1 MSRTKLTEAEAIV
14 AWIKL
19 PEDERSPLSPKQL
32 ELMER
37 WNVADNLL
45 REHMSE
51 RTVVP
56 MLIHKFKYSESSARR
71 DLDCAR
77 RVWGTRPRAD
87 KDYLAN
93 MLIDYLTETMVKA
106 GKAQKYGEVARI
118 AKVIIEAAGIGRKDE
133 PEVDPDELQ
142 RPVALVPAYVPEQ
155 LGAAPMTDAQR
166 SQLLETVMKEKRQK
180 GMIDMSIVAQ
190 LADGEN

>member
-1 MSRTKLTEAEAIV
+1 MRTKLTEAEAIV

-19 PEDERSPLSPKQL
+19 PVGDRAPLPAKQM

-45 REHMSE
+45 REHLSE
-51 RTVVP
+51 RTVIP
-56 MLIHKFKYSESSARR
+56 MLVQKFGYSESSARR

-93 MLIDYLTETMVKA
+93 MLIDYLAETMVKA

-133 PEVDPDELQ
+133 PDVDPAELQ
-142 RPVALVPAYVPEQ
+142 KPVALTPAYAPEQ
-155 LGAAPMTDAQR
+155 LGVAPMTDEQR
-166 SQLLETVMKEKRQK
+166 RELLEQVLREKRQK
-180 GMIDMSIVAQ
+180 GMIDMSVIAK
-190 LADGEN
+190 LADGEE